1 MQALEVDFAGISLSL
16 LPQRAVF
23 LKDSSSLLIAD
34 PHFGK
39 SGHFRKSGIPVSG
52 QVLEE
57 DLRRLSET
65 IAFCKAEK
73 LYILG
78 DFFHAE
84 PNEEWSLWCKWLEN
98 SAIQQVV
105 LIPGNHDRHIIK
117 LGFPDKMI
125 KGEMLHDL
133 EGLALS
139 HDETETTKPL
149 ICGHVHP
156 SVYLS
161 GAGKQGLKMPCFYMK
176 REVLILPAFG
186 SFTGTYQ
193 IKALRG
199 ERLFIPVNEG
209 VMEVKS
215 A

>member
-1 MQALEVDFAGISLSL
+1 MKGLEVDFAGKAITL

-23 LKDSSSLLIAD
+23 IRDSASLLIAD

-39 SGHFRKSGIPVSG
+39 SGHFRKAGIPVSG
-52 QVLEE
+52 QVLIE
-57 DLRRLSET
+57 DLLRLSET

-84 PNEEWSLWCKWLEN
+84 PNQEWSLWCTWLEQ
-98 SAIQQVV
+98 SSLKQAI
-105 LIPGNHDRHIIK
+105 LIPGNHDRHIVK
-117 LGFPDKMI
+117 LSFPKKMI
-125 KGEMLHDL
+125 KGEMMHDL

-156 SVYLS
+156 SVHLS
-161 GAGKQGLKMPCFYMK
+161 GIGKQGLKMPCFYMK
-176 REVLILPAFG
+176 KEVLILPAFG

-193 IKALRG
+193 IKASRG